1 MTGSRLTKTSRFG
14 VDLSRALANRGQ
26 ELLTASDLRER
37 VRALEPLE
45 AYFIVKELG
54 VEEATPILRHCSTD
68 QLRAFIDLDCWDG
81 DRLSAED
88 IDAWI
93 APFAAEDPLAL
104 ADAFLNLDEEVQVW
118 YLSQSLEVLDA
129 ADEDL
134 PDPPRGVIRKTT
146 PDTYYLIQARPGVE
160 REVPPVHLVLC
171 LYAHD
176 LNRAFELLTAARW
189 EIPSN
194 LEEQAH
200 QFRAA
205 RVESLGF
212 PARQVA
218 HGIFSPPAAGE
229 REPFEVPSVDG
240 AGRLPAP
247 YAEPMSAASLLSRAL
262 AWLSDDDLL
271 AHLEES
277 LRYLINHAIIAYG
290 DSPRDVRY
298 ATTVATRVRDTVSLG
313 LEALLSP
320 NEPLPA
326 PESEAHANAAAEL
339 LSRWNLFDLFRHG
352 HAQVR
357 AVQAQA
363 RALAE
368 DPAVEAWRTEPLDEN
383 QDYGDERMRREL
395 LNALLETPPLYAGFD
410 PLKPATRRAYGSKRE
425 LEAAL
430 AQLDE
435 IAETV
440 R

>member
-1 MTGSRLTKTSRFG
+1 MTDSRLATTSRFG
-14 VDLSRALANRGQ
+14 ADLSRALATRGQ
-26 ELLTASDLRER
+26 ELLTAADLPER
-37 VRALEPLE
+37 VGALEPLE

-68 QLRAFIDLDCWDG
+68 QLRTFIDLDCWEG

-93 APFAAEDPLAL
+93 APFAADGPLAL
-104 ADAFLNLDEEVQVW
+104 ADAFLNLDEELQVW

-134 PDPPRGVIRKTT
+134 PDPPRGVLRKTT
-146 PDTYYLIQARPGVE
+146 PDTYFLIQARPNIE
-160 REVPPVHLVLC
+160 REVPPVHLVLS

-176 LNRAFELLTAARW
+176 LETAFRLVTAARW
-189 EIPSN
+189 ETPSL

-200 QFRAA
+200 QFRTA

-212 PARQVA
+212 PGRDVA
-218 HGIFSPPAAGE
+218 LRIFSAPAAGD
-229 REPFEVPSVDG
+229 REPFEVPPVDG
-240 AGRLPAP
+240 AGRLPAA
-247 YAEPMSAASLLSRAL
+247 YAQPMSISSLLSGAL
-262 AWLSDDDLL
+262 ERLSDDDLI

-277 LRYLINHAIIAYG
+277 LQYLINHAIIAYG
-290 DSPRDVRY
+290 DSPRDVRH
-298 ATTVATRVRDTVSLG
+298 ATRVATRVRDTVSLG
-313 LEALLSP
+313 IEALLSP
-320 NEPLPA
+320 SEPLPA
-326 PESEAHANAAAEL
+326 TLSESHVAAAAEL
-339 LSRWNLFDLFRHG
+339 LSRWSLFDLFRHG
-352 HAQVR
+352 HAQVC
-357 AVQAQA
+357 AVQTQA

-368 DPAVEAWRTEPLDEN
+368 DPAIEAWRTAPLDEQ

-410 PLKPATRRAYGSKRE
+410 LVRPAARRAYGSKRE

-430 AQLDE
+430 ATLDE
-435 IAETV
+435 ISETI